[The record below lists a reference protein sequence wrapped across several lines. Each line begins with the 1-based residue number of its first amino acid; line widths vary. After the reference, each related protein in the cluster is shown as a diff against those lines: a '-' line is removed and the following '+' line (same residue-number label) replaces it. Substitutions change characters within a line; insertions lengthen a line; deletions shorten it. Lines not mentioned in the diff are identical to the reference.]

1 MIRFLCA
8 TALAITATPASANPE
23 AKPDES
29 AAAAAPVKEK
39 KICKR
44 TPSSLSRMPKQVCKT
59 AAQWSNATN
68 QGSDHS
74 DLQRA
79 GAR

>member
-1 MIRFLCA
+1 MIKILCVA
-8 TALAITATPASANPE
+8 ALALSAAPASANPE
-23 AKPDES
+23 PNPSETTQV
-29 AAAAAPVKEK
+29 APVKEK

-44 TPSSLSRMPKQVCKT
+44 KASSLSRLPKQVCKT
-59 AAQWSNATN
+59 AAQWNVGAA
-68 QGSDHS
+68 QGADHS

>member
-1 MIRFLCA
+1 MIKILCVA
-8 TALAITATPASANPE
+8 ALALSAAPVSANPD
-23 AKPDES
+23 PNPGES
-29 AAAAAPVKEK
+29 AQGAPVKEK

-44 TPSSLSRMPKQVCKT
+44 KSSSLSRVPKQVCKT
-59 AAQWSNATN
+59 AAQWNNGAD
-68 QGSDHS
+68 QGAEHS